1 MFIYLYFECKYL
13 YMRKLYLLISIILF
27 ASFLKAQDNNG
38 PRIAALGNAGVAL
51 QDVWSVKN
59 NQAGIAGLK
68 KPIVA
73 AGYEN
78 RFGVKELSTQAAV
91 FSIPIN
97 NYAVG
102 GAFNSY
108 GVSDYREIKS
118 GISLAKSF
126 GPKLFLAVGL
136 NYHQLKITNYNSSN
150 AFSVD
155 VGLQYQAFPKLW
167 LGSHISNP
175 NQSKYGVNTDQ
186 IIPAHIQFGANY
198 IFSDQ
203 LLITTEFEKILDAQA
218 DFKAGV
224 EYKLIKF
231 VALRGGISVNPF
243 KQFAGFGV
251 NYQRVNIDFAVASH
265 PVLGYSPQVALGYE
279 F

>member
-1 MFIYLYFECKYL
+1 
-13 YMRKLYLLISIILF
+13 MRKLYLLISFILF
-27 ASFLKAQDNNG
+27 TSFLLAQDNKG
-38 PRIAALGNAGVAL
+38 PRITALGNAGVAL

-59 NQAGIAGLK
+59 NQAGIADIK
-68 KPIVA
+68 KPILA

-91 FSIPIN
+91 FSMPIK
-97 NYAVG
+97 NYAIG
-102 GAFNSY
+102 AAFNSY
-108 GVSDYREIKS
+108 GVSDYREIKT
-118 GISLAKSF
+118 GVTLAKSF
-126 GPKLFLAVGL
+126 GPKLFLAIGL
-136 NYHQLKITNYNSSN
+136 NFHQLKITNYGNAN

-155 VGLQYQAFPKLW
+155 VGVQYKVLPKLW

-175 NQSKYGVNTDQ
+175 NQTKYGENTDQ
-186 IIPAHIQFGANY
+186 IIPTHIQFGANY
-198 IFSDQ
+198 IFSGQ
-203 LLITTEFEKILDAQA
+203 LLITTEIEKILDAQA
-218 DFKAGV
+218 DFKAGI

-231 VALRGGISVNPF
+231 IALRGGISVNPF
-243 KQFAGFGV
+243 KQFAGFGI

>member
-1 MFIYLYFECKYL
+1 
-13 YMRKLYLLISIILF
+13 MRKLYLLISIILF
-27 ASFLKAQDNNG
+27 TSFLKAQDNNG
-38 PRIAALGNAGVAL
+38 PRITALGNAGVAL

-68 KPIVA
+68 KPTLA

-78 RFGVKELSTQAAV
+78 RFGINELSTQAAV
-91 FSIPIN
+91 FAIPIKD
-97 NYAVG
+97 YALG
-102 GAFNSY
+102 LSFNSY
-108 GVSDYREIKS
+108 GVIDYRENKT

-126 GPKLFLAVGL
+126 GSKVYLAIGL
-136 NYHQLKITNYNSSN
+136 NYHQLKINNYGN
-150 AFSVD
+150 AKAISVD

-167 LGSHISNP
+167 LASHISNP

-186 IIPAHIQFGANY
+186 IIPTHIQFGANY
-198 IFSDQ
+198 IFSEQ
-203 LLITTEFEKILDAQA
+203 LLIITQIEKILDAQV
-218 DFKAGV
+218 DFKAGI
-224 EYKLIKF
+224 EYKIIKF

-243 KQFAGFGV
+243 KQFAGFGI